1 MGEHRLTTL
10 IDQYLL
16 GTISPEDRSKL
27 EQLILSDPSVS
38 KLVRESEATYKVL
51 QHEKNRRLKEKLRGL
66 DRDEL
71 MHQGFFLRPIGWLT
85 IMLLAVV
92 GGVYLLAGYF
102 SHPSIALR
110 NFESYPKGSNDAA
123 YGREDVAAW
132 DEAQNAFLARDFDN
146 AIKHYISLSEYPEE
160 SRKYVAK
167 WNILLAQL
175 ALEGPTPTWKMSLD
189 TFTKSAPEPLR
200 SKAIRMSGLLDS
212 FTYRLFQKQLR
223 DRFSSLK
230 PRLI

>member
-38 KLVRESEATYKVL
+38 KQVRESEATYKVL

-110 NFESYPKGSNDAA
+110 NVESYPTENTSAA
-123 YGREDVAAW
+123 EVPEDVAVW
-132 DEAQNAFLARDFDN
+132 VKAQRAFLARDFES
-146 AIKHYISLSEYPEE
+146 AIQYYLTLSEHPEE
-160 SRKYVAK
+160 SKAYVAK

-200 SKAIRMSGLLDS
+200 SKAIRLSGLLDS

>member
-1 MGEHRLTTL
+1 MGEHRLTNL

-16 GTISPEDRSKL
+16 GTINPEDRAKL

-38 KLVRESEATYKVL
+38 KLVRESEAAFKVL
-51 QHEKNRRLKEKLRGL
+51 QHEKKRRLKEKLRGL
-66 DRDEL
+66 DRDDL
-71 MHQGFFLRPIGWLT
+71 MHQGLFSRPVGWLS

-92 GGVYLLAGYF
+92 AGIYLLAGYY

-110 NFESYPKGSNDAA
+110 NFETYPTEINYAVDT
-123 YGREDVAAW
+123 REDVAAW
-132 DEAQNAFLARDFDN
+132 AKAQNAFLARDFET
-146 AIKHYISLSEYPEE
+146 AIQHYISLAEHPEE
-160 SRKYVAK
+160 KRKYAAK

-175 ALEGPTPTWKMSLD
+175 ALEGPTPNWKMSLD

-200 SKAIRMSGLLDS
+200 SKAIRLSGFLDT
-212 FTYRLFQKQLR
+212 FIYRLFQKQLR
-223 DRFSSLK
+223 DRFSTLK